1 MGVRT
6 KIEIGVAVLLAAI
19 LLFCAGQQRR
29 IKQLAAER
37 DKYRNNT
44 ETLLADVETYR
55 VRDSLNAARVQAL
68 ELTKKEY
75 ERFRAEDAALIR
87 ELKAR
92 NRDLAAVNKTQTQ
105 TIIELRDTPRDT
117 VIIRDSVKIPAMLL
131 HCGDEWYDFDGL
143 LSNNEFTGILVNR
156 DSLLVAETV
165 KYRRFLGFLWKTKR
179 IENRELECLS
189 KNPHT
194 QIVGMEH
201 VVIEK

>member
-29 IKQLAAER
+29 IKQLTAER

-44 ETLLADVETYR
+44 ETLLSDVETYR
-55 VRDSLNAARVQAL
+55 FRDSLNAARVQAL

>member
-1 MGVRT
+1 MNWKG
-6 KIEIGVAVLLAAI
+6 KAIVAVLLVAI
-19 LLFCAGQQRR
+19 LTLISIQRETIR
-29 IKQLAAER
+29 GLKNER
-37 DKYRNNT
+37 DRYKGNT
-44 ETLLADVETYR
+44 ETLMADVETFR
-55 VRDSLNAARVQAL
+55 VRDSLNAARVQAW

-143 LSNNEFTGILVNR
+143 LANNEFTGILVNR